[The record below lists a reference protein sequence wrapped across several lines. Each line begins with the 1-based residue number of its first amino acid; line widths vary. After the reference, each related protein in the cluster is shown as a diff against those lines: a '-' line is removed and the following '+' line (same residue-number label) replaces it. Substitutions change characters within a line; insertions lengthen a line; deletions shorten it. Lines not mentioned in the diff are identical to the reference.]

1 MPQDITSIEE
11 CSIEPIASSPPN
23 EDEGTRAC
31 RAPQTFS
38 DLEMAQDCQTEAKWL
53 SRVCRSGDP
62 VILAAIAR
70 NPNTPK
76 RDLFRLWVKFPDAV
90 VENPVLTLWEFT
102 SSGPLMAG
110 IRREVIVSLYQAF
123 LKTPGLVFPETLL
136 PVDWRIDFLK
146 NWPHQSTI
154 PLHYFLRDPSEE
166 VRLVFLERTLPSKF
180 THAGAESF
188 PIESLENLLTDA
200 SPAIWKAFLSA
211 VTNKWIGPQTE
222 NLVFWQETARRLHSF
237 RWRGVNASLS
247 LWESLPVDLIEAIS
261 VRGKPS
267 ILANLA
273 ALPNC
278 SRSLHERFSTND
290 FEEVRAAV
298 ARFTPFPD
306 LHGHFLSDS
315 SFKVRAGLAASQHI
329 EDDIQRRL
337 IFPKNAD
344 IHLAL
349 LNNPRALPE
358 VLKILSELPNVDI
371 KSKLLVHPNL
381 PRDVFDEF
389 IKLGPKHGIYQGQL
403 ASKSELLT
411 PELYY
416 RHKQNL
422 EPCVFVAYASLPHT
436 LPAILAELACHPN
449 LEVLK
454 AVAKLIYNRETRANQ
469 ITDDDAIMIIE
480 TVLNHPDTIDTHPL
494 LRSTS
499 MSTAQA
505 IRVFETPHYNDEL
518 RYASVLDRLK
528 LYRRESCYVEYT
540 ELYRKIAAPLEP
552 MLAHFSQRN
561 LRWITSCNE
570 VPTKIRELLMNHPD
584 SEVRV
589 STRAHS
595 RPIPLGAIID
605 AYPEAFR
612 LNEIPCVNATPREIL
627 EKLSYSSHTLLALN
641 AQRCL
646 AEPQSTWEKSVG
658 KYPKLRV

>member
-1 MPQDITSIEE
+1 MPPDITSIEE

-23 EDEGTRAC
+23 EDEARAC
-31 RAPQTFS
+31 RASQTLS
-38 DLEMAQDCQTEAKWL
+38 DLELAQDCRTEPEWL
-53 SRVCRSGDP
+53 SRASRSIDP
-62 VILAAIAR
+62 VVLAAIAR

-76 RDLFRLWVKFPDAV
+76 PVLFRLWAKFPEAV
-90 VENPVLTLWEFT
+90 IENPVLTLWEFT
-102 SSGPLMAG
+102 SNGPLMAG
-110 IRREVIVSLYQAF
+110 IRREVIVSLYEAF
-123 LKTPGLVFPETLL
+123 LKTTGLVFPDTLL

-146 NWPHQSTI
+146 KWPHQSNL
-154 PLHYFLRDPSEE
+154 PLHYFLRDPSEN
-166 VRLVFLERTLPSKF
+166 VRLVFLEHTLPSKIG
-180 THAGAESF
+180 HAGSESF

-200 SPAIWKAFLSA
+200 SPPIWKAFLFA

-222 NLVFWQETARRLHSF
+222 NLSFWHETARRLHSF

-247 LWESLPVDLIEAIS
+247 RWESLPVDLIEAIS
-261 VRGKPS
+261 VRAKPAT
-267 ILANLA
+267 LANLA

-278 SRSLHERFSTND
+278 PRSMHERFSTND

-306 LHGHFLSDS
+306 LHDRFLSDP

-329 EDDIQRRL
+329 VDDIQRRL

-344 IHLAL
+344 IHLSL

-389 IKLGPKHGIYQGQL
+389 IALGPKHGIYQGQL
-403 ASKSELLT
+403 ASKRELLT

-416 RHKQNL
+416 RHKHSFDI
-422 EPCVFVAYASLPHT
+422 CVLVAYASLPHT
-436 LPAILAELACHPN
+436 PVEILAELACHPE
-449 LEVLK
+449 LEIRK
-454 AVAKLIYNRETRANQ
+454 AVDQLIYHRETRSRL
-469 ITDDDAIMIIE
+469 ISDDDAIMIIE
-480 TVLNHPDTIDTHPL
+480 AVLNHPDTTDTHPL
-494 LRSTS
+494 LRSSS
-499 MSTAQA
+499 MSMAQA
-505 IRVFETPHYNDEL
+505 IRIFETPHFNDEL

-528 LYRRESCYVEYT
+528 LYRRESCYVEYA

-561 LRWITSCNE
+561 LRWITSYNE

-589 STRAHS
+589 STRKHS

-612 LNEIPCVNATPREIL
+612 PNEIPCVNATPREIL
-627 EKLSYSSHTLLALN
+627 EKLSYSSHTLLAVN

-658 KYPKLRV
+658 KYPKSSG

>member
-1 MPQDITSIEE
+1 
-11 CSIEPIASSPPN
+11 
-23 EDEGTRAC
+23 
-31 RAPQTFS
+31 
-38 DLEMAQDCQTEAKWL
+38 MAQDCRTEPEWL
-53 SRVCRSGDP
+53 SRASRSIDP

-76 RDLFRLWVKFPDAV
+76 PVLFRLWAKFPEAV
-90 VENPVLTLWEFT
+90 IENPVLTLWEFT
-102 SSGPLMAG
+102 SNGPLMAG
-110 IRREVIVSLYQAF
+110 IRREVIVSLYEAF

-146 NWPHQSTI
+146 NWQHKSTL
-154 PLHYFLRDPSEE
+154 PLHYFLRDPSEK
-166 VRLVFLERTLPSKF
+166 VRLVFLEHTLPSKF
-180 THAGAESF
+180 AHAGTESF
-188 PIESLENLLTDA
+188 PIESLDNLLADA

-222 NLVFWQETARRLHSF
+222 NLSFWHETARRLHSF

-261 VRGKPS
+261 VRAKPAT
-267 ILANLA
+267 LANLA

-278 SRSLHERFSTND
+278 PRSLHERLSSND
-290 FEEVRAAV
+290 FVEVRAAV

-306 LHGHFLSDS
+306 LHDRFLSDPS
-315 SFKVRAGLAASQHI
+315 IKVRAGLAASQHI
-329 EDDIQRRL
+329 ADDIQRRL

-344 IHLAL
+344 IHLSL

-403 ASKSELLT
+403 ASKRELLT
-411 PELYY
+411 PELYF
-416 RHKQNL
+416 RHKHSFDT
-422 EPCVFVAYASLPHT
+422 CVLVAYASLPHT
-436 LPAILAELACHPN
+436 PVEILAELACHPE
-449 LEVLK
+449 LEIRK
-454 AVAKLIYNRETRANQ
+454 AVDQLIYHRETRARR
-469 ITDDDAIMIIE
+469 ISDADAIMIIDA
-480 TVLNHPDTIDTHPL
+480 VLNHPDTTDTHPL

-505 IRVFETPHYNDEL
+505 IRIFETPQFNDEL
-518 RYASVLDRLK
+518 RYASVLERLK
-528 LYRRESCYVEYT
+528 LYRRESRYVEYT

-561 LRWITSCNE
+561 LRWITSYNE
-570 VPTKIRELLMNHPD
+570 VPTKIRELLMIHPD

-605 AYPEAFR
+605 AYPEAF
-612 LNEIPCVNATPREIL
+612 LPNEIPCVNATPREIL

-658 KYPKLRV
+658 RYPKSRV

>member
-1 MPQDITSIEE
+1 MPNNITSNEE
-11 CSIEPIASSPPN
+11 CSLAPFESSSLN
-23 EDEGTRAC
+23 DEGTLAC
-31 RAPQTFS
+31 RVAQTFS
-38 DLEMAQDCQTEAKWL
+38 DLEMAQDCQTEPEWL
-53 SRVCRSGDP
+53 SRASRSIDP
-62 VILAAIAR
+62 VVLAAIAR

-76 RDLFRLWVKFPDAV
+76 PVLFRLWAKFPEAV
-90 VENPVLTLWEFT
+90 IENPVLTLWEFT
-102 SSGPLMAG
+102 SNGPLMAG

-123 LKTPGLVFPETLL
+123 LKTSGLVFPETLL

-146 NWPHQSTI
+146 KWPHQSTL
-154 PLHYFLRDPSEE
+154 PLHYFLRDPSED
-166 VRLVFLERTLPSKF
+166 VRLVFLEHTLPSKF
-180 THAGAESF
+180 GHAGSESF

-200 SPAIWKAFLSA
+200 SPAIWKAFLAA

-222 NLVFWQETARRLHSF
+222 NLSFWQETARRLHSF
-237 RWRGVNASLS
+237 RWRGVDASLS
-247 LWESLPVDLIEAIS
+247 LWESLPVDLIETIS
-261 VRGKPS
+261 EKAQPA

-278 SRSLHERFSTND
+278 PRSLHERFSTND

-306 LHGHFLSDS
+306 LHGHFLSDP
-315 SFKVRAGLAASQHI
+315 SFKVRAGLASSQHI

-403 ASKSELLT
+403 ASKRELLT

-416 RHKQNL
+416 RHKHSFDT
-422 EPCVFVAYASLPHT
+422 CVFVAYASLPHT
-436 LPAILAELACHPN
+436 PPEILAELACHPE
-449 LEVLK
+449 LEICK
-454 AVAKLIYNRETRANQ
+454 AVDQLIYHRETRSRL
-469 ITDDDAIMIIE
+469 ISDDDAIMIIE
-480 TVLNHPDTIDTHPL
+480 AVLNHPDTIDTHPI
-494 LRSTS
+494 LRSARMS
-499 MSTAQA
+499 MAQA
-505 IRVFETPHYNDEL
+505 IRVFETPHFNDEL
-518 RYASVLDRLK
+518 RYACVLDRLK
-528 LYRRESCYVEYT
+528 LYRREDRYVEYA

-561 LRWITSCNE
+561 LRWITSYNE
-570 VPTKIRELLMNHPD
+570 VPTKIRELILNHPD
-584 SEVRV
+584 SEVRA
-589 STRAHS
+589 STRSHS

-605 AYPEAFR
+605 AYPEAF
-612 LNEIPCVNATPREIL
+612 LPNEIPCVNATPREIL
-627 EKLSYSSHTLLALN
+627 EKLANSSHTLLAAN
-641 AQRCL
+641 ALRCL